1 MGKAPSAE
9 LYDPDTN
16 QWTQV
21 APMSVWRAY
30 HTAWRLD
37 DGRILV
43 SGGLGK
49 LNSTEIFD
57 PPTGSWSPGPF
68 MIKPRYIH
76 TVTPLGD
83 GRVLVAGGQTEEEC
97 NKRRVSN
104 VGELYT
110 P

>member
-1 MGKAPSAE
+1 
-9 LYDPDTN
+9 
-16 QWTQV
+16 
-21 APMSVWRAY
+21 
-30 HTAWRLD
+30 
-37 DGRILV
+37 
-43 SGGLGK
+43 
-49 LNSTEIFD
+49 
-57 PPTGSWSPGPF
+57 

-104 VGELYT
+104 VGELCT